1 MHIGFFDK
9 IAASK
14 PEIKIYS
21 DMYIF
26 SVSEKCS
33 LTSGGGQICMIA
45 KKINFSG
52 RVQGVGFRYTAKK
65 ISASWDIYGY
75 VKNLRDGTVEL
86 IAEGDQGEVAN
97 FLDQLQGAMGDNIEK
112 MEVTDFKPTGYEGF
126 EIQF

>member
-1 MHIGFFDK
+1 
-9 IAASK
+9 
-14 PEIKIYS
+14 
-21 DMYIF
+21 
-26 SVSEKCS
+26 
-33 LTSGGGQICMIA
+33 MIA